1 MYLKLRK
8 FFVRKMVVNMNKGD
22 AILRLLMEIKL
33 ELKEVKEQME
43 RMQTKIEKIEQQK
56 KQKSTS
62 DTKDK
67 RDWKYPAKLK

>member
-1 MYLKLRK
+1 MLS
-8 FFVRKMVVNMNKGD
+8 MNKGD

-43 RMQTKIEKIEQQK
+43 RMETKIEKIEQQNRK
-56 KQKSTS
+56 KQITSQKETKINFS

>member
-1 MYLKLRK
+1 
-8 FFVRKMVVNMNKGD
+8 MNKGD

-43 RMQTKIEKIEQQK
+43 RMQTKIEKMEQQNMKKEVASQK
-56 KQKSTS
+56 KQKLTS
-62 DTKDK
+62 DIEGK

>member
-1 MYLKLRK
+1 
-8 FFVRKMVVNMNKGD
+8 MNKGD

-43 RMQTKIEKIEQQK
+43 RMQTKIEKIEQQNGTKQITSQK
-56 KQKSTS
+56 KQKTTF
-62 DTKDK
+62 DKKDK

>member
-1 MYLKLRK
+1 MLS
-8 FFVRKMVVNMNKGD
+8 MNKGD

-43 RMQTKIEKIEQQK
+43 RMETKIEKIEQQNRK
-56 KQKSTS
+56 KQITSQKKTKINS

-67 RDWKYPAKLK
+67 RDWKYH